1 MTRSTIFAAFLAL
14 TLLLQ
19 GCASSS
25 EEITINN
32 DTVTTETP
40 VVTVQPPTETATPLP
55 SPTPAPS
62 AEPSPAPTA
71 VSAVR
76 IVASGGNLYIRRGPE
91 VAYDRIGVLT
101 KGNSAEVIGQDVL
114 SKWVQ
119 IRIPDSELTGWV
131 SLLTPF
137 TTIEGD
143 LATVSAFT
151 FTDWPKPAY
160 VKNCTEH
167 EILISPGDIYLKSLW
182 TNQDYLNQAQIDP
195 GTYEIHDL
203 SMEDLPLIEVVE
215 IREGQTYY
223 ITLNGDGVYHN
234 CPAEN

>member
-1 MTRSTIFAAFLAL
+1 M
-14 TLLLQ
+14 LLLQ
-19 GCASSS
+19 GCASPS
-25 EEITINN
+25 EEIAINN
-32 DTVTTETP
+32 ETLTTETP
-40 VVTVQPPTETATPLP
+40 TATETPLP
-55 SPTPAPS
+55 SPTPVPS
-62 AEPSPAPTA
+62 AEPSPTPTA

-143 LATVSAFT
+143 LATVPAFT

-167 EILISPGDIYLKSLW
+167 EILISPGDIYLNNLW
-182 TNQDYLNQAQIDP
+182 TNQDYLNQSQIDP

-203 SMEDLPLIEVVE
+203 SMEDLPLIEVVD
-215 IREGQTYY
+215 IREGETYY
-223 ITLNGDGVYHN
+223 ITLNGNGVYHN